1 VRYTLPNGDWVD
13 LVERLNYAQARR
25 INMAGATPD
34 AAGTIVAAMVTN
46 WALRDV
52 DEQPI
57 DFPGAG
63 PEGVPLDALSRI
75 PFDVFQEIGIKAADL
90 LPGQPDPKG
99 SAGTSPGSRSGG
111 KPTSPSSS
119 RKRTSLQTIQDGP
132 GPTFNGHPRT

>member
-75 PFDVFQEIGIKAADL
+75 PFDVFQEIGIRAADI

-99 SAGTSPGSRSGG
+99 SAGTSPGSRLAGRPASRSNSRRSTSS
-111 KPTSPSSS
+111 PTTP
-119 RKRTSLQTIQDGP
+119 DGH
-132 GPTFNGHPRT
+132 GASYNGHPRT